1 MAKATKKVTTKKSTT
16 TKQQGSFLENPSIV
30 HACIY
35 FPFFIGPIAM
45 YFLGNTDKKKA
56 MHHIKYSVLMAIAAT
71 VLIILLK

>member
-1 MAKATKKVTTKKSTT
+1 MAKATKKPTTKKTSSS
-16 TKQQGSFLENPSIV
+16 KQEGTFLENPSIV

-35 FPFFIGPIAM
+35 FPYFIGPIAM